1 MPKGVPLSAEE
12 REQVRHRIFQ
22 AATQLFL
29 RQGFH
34 ETSMRQ
40 IARVVGMG
48 KSTLYDYFSSKEDI
62 LLFFVEQ
69 EMTVINKAASDIAAQ
84 DLNAPEKLRR
94 MLQVQ
99 WAYVSAN
106 QELAALLT
114 REVSRLGAEATRW
127 VVQKRMEYRRI
138 LEQIVQQGIT
148 EDTFRAVDPTLAAS
162 ALHSL
167 ITMPFYDWLRR
178 RGGDTGELIADALV
192 DLFLHG
198 ILKR

>member
-40 IARVVGMG
+40 IARVVRMG
-48 KSTLYDYFSSKEDI
+48 KSTLYDYFSNKEDI

-99 WAYVSAN
+99 WAYVSTN

-148 EDTFRAVDPTLAAS
+148 EGTFRAVDPTLAAS

-178 RGGDTGELIADALV
+178 REGNAGELIADALV

-198 ILKR
+198 ILKQ

>member
-48 KSTLYDYFSSKEDI
+48 KSTLYDYFSNKEDI

-99 WAYVSAN
+99 WAYVSTN

-148 EDTFRAVDPTLAAS
+148 EGTFRVVDPTLAAS

>member
-34 ETSMRQ
+34 ETSMRR

-48 KSTLYDYFSSKEDI
+48 KSTLYDYFSNKEDI

-148 EDTFRAVDPTLAAS
+148 EGTFRAVDPTLAAS

-178 RGGDTGELIADALV
+178 REGNAGELIADALV

-198 ILKR
+198 ILKQ

>member
-48 KSTLYDYFSSKEDI
+48 KSTLYDYFSCKEDI

-69 EMTVINKAASDIAAQ
+69 EMTVINEAASDIAAQ
-84 DLNAPEKLRR
+84 DLDAPEKLRR
-94 MLQVQ
+94 VLQVQ

-178 RGGDTGELIADALV
+178 REGNTGELIADALV

-198 ILKR
+198 ILKQ

>member
-48 KSTLYDYFSSKEDI
+48 KSTLYDYFSCKEDI

-69 EMTVINKAASDIAAQ
+69 EMTVINEAASDIAAQ
-84 DLNAPEKLRR
+84 DLDAPEKLRR
-94 MLQVQ
+94 VLQVQ